1 MVADVT
7 QFNEIN
13 GNNILKNKQE
23 TVLDVAS
30 VLLVEPVSI
39 NKQESKI
46 EKVLGQTSNNY
57 EMSGIIR
64 REITANQMG

>member
-1 MVADVT
+1 MT